1 MIPLRV
7 YIESL
12 LNSIDNVQA
21 PQKGKLLERL
31 SYFVTPQSLQN
42 SNEEIISQNRK
53 FILESNK
60 NYCIC

>member
-42 SNEEIISQNRK
+42 SYEEIIS
-53 FILESNK
+53 
-60 NYCIC
+60 